1 MDTSRIQPLC
11 IAAPRTELP
20 LASSY
25 PLSPYLTVPFGQA
38 TFNAEG
44 TEALGRFFSRRIHW
58 PGGASGVTIGR
69 GYDMGG
75 RTPSQVERELTQAG
89 MQLEDAQWL
98 ANAAGLRGTAA
109 RTFFE
114 RERASSPLLPLQVQ
128 QSLFVGVTT
137 PETIADIERIF
148 AKEDTVARYGAVS
161 WDALPKPVQEIV
173 FDLRY
178 RGDYTPRTREF
189 IQPLLVS
196 HDWEGLYGVMTDT
209 DRWRDLNVPQGRI
222 DARAEMA
229 EALRTVDE

>member
-1 MDTSRIQPLC
+1 
-11 IAAPRTELP
+11 
-20 LASSY
+20 
-25 PLSPYLTVPFGQA
+25 
-38 TFNAEG
+38 
-44 TEALGRFFSRRIHW
+44 
-58 PGGASGVTIGR
+58 
-69 GYDMGG
+69 
-75 RTPSQVERELTQAG
+75 
-89 MQLEDAQWL
+89 
-98 ANAAGLRGTAA
+98 
-109 RTFFE
+109 
-114 RERASSPLLPLQVQ
+114 VQ

-161 WDALPKPVQEIV
+161 WDALPKPVKEIV